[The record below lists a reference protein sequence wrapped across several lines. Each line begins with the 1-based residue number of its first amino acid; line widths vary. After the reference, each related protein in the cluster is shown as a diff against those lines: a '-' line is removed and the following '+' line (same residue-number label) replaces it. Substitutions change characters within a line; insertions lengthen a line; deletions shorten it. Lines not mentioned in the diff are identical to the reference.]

1 MNTIMQAIAVIAP
14 NGKLLGADEHFFR
27 HFYHQVFDR
36 ELLEK
41 LMQEVKR
48 GRLSS
53 YAMVKGKNEQKDVYV
68 QATAL
73 YNKEE
78 VLQAIV
84 VTYQYE
90 PFTDARLASSLA
102 FLASEFTFILS
113 ADGEITYVSPAAQ
126 YVLKCDKEVCGHELF
141 SYVHHDDVPL
151 LMEKLHTIY
160 ATKEKETTVECR
172 WRTREGRFIWIHM
185 HAHPLLNEH
194 NAIEHVVV
202 VAKDITK
209 WKCCEEALEKLKNF
223 DSLTEIPN
231 RFYFETYV
239 QHMIQKKQPF
249 ALCYIDFDK
258 IKWINDRFSY
268 QAGDFF
274 LQEAVRRIQQ
284 HLQQEDFFARIGGDE
299 FMIVLHDAH
308 KETIVARMEHLL
320 QAFVEPFRYKE
331 HVIQSSL
338 SVGVTFFPQD
348 GQELDAL
355 LKQADQALC
364 YAKER
369 GKGYHFYHPQQNR
382 KTMIEQELPLAL
394 LNNQFYLCYQPKV
407 SLGSKAIMGVEALMR
422 WTHPTLGAISPLEF
436 IPIAERNGF
445 IFEITTWV
453 LKEACQQVKQWQHHF
468 PTLKLAVNLS
478 PFLLNRKQF
487 VTHVKNIL
495 QETQFPPTYLILE
508 ITESGLME
516 NIETGKH
523 ILTQLKQLGVQ
534 VAIDDFGTGFSSLA
548 YIRNLPVSLLKIDR
562 SFIRDIT
569 DNSKDATIVDTI
581 IHLAKSL
588 DLQVLAEGVERD
600 DQVSLLQKMD
610 CDFAQGFYFSQSLEA
625 EKLLQWLEQHNET
638 KEALH

>member
-1 MNTIMQAIAVIAP
+1 MNKMMQAIAVIDQ
-14 NGKLLGADEHFFR
+14 NGKILGADEHFFR
-27 HFYHQVFDR
+27 HFHHLRVNR
-36 ELLEK
+36 ELLKK
-41 LMQEVKR
+41 LIHDAEH
-48 GRLSS
+48 GRIVS
-53 YAMVKGKNEQKDVYV
+53 YDMLKEDERKNIYV

-73 YNKEE
+73 CNKTGM
-78 VLQAIV
+78 LQAIV
-84 VTYQYE
+84 VMYRDA
-90 PFTDARLASSLA
+90 PFIDMRLTSSMASM
-102 FLASEFTFILS
+102 ASEFTFILS
-113 ADGEITYVSPAAQ
+113 SEGEITYVSPSAQ
-126 YVLKCDKEVCGHELF
+126 HVLKCAEEVCNHELF
-141 SYVHHDDVPL
+141 SFVHHDDIPL

-172 WRTREGRFIWIHM
+172 WRTHKGHFIWMDM
-185 HAHPLLNEH
+185 HAQPLLNEK
-194 NAIEHVVV
+194 NEIEHVIV

-209 WKCCEEALEKLKNF
+209 WKCCEEELIKLKHF
-223 DSLTEIPN
+223 DSLTNIPN
-231 RFYFETYV
+231 RFYFETYA
-239 QHMIQKKQPF
+239 QHRIEKMRPF

-258 IKWINDRFSY
+258 IKWINDRFTY

-299 FMIVLHDAH
+299 FVIVLHDVN
-308 KETIVARMEHLL
+308 KETMVARMEHFL
-320 QAFVEPFRYKE
+320 QSFVEPFRYKE
-331 HVIQSSL
+331 HVIQSGL
-338 SVGVTFFPQD
+338 SIGVTFFPQD
-348 GQELDAL
+348 GTDLDTL
-355 LKQADQALC
+355 LKQADQALF

-382 KTMIEQELPLAL
+382 KRMIEQELPLAL

-407 SLGSKAIMGVEALMR
+407 SLDNKSIMGVEALMR

-436 IPIAERNGF
+436 ISIAEKNGF

-453 LKEACQQVKQWQHHF
+453 LKEACRQVKQWRTHF

-478 PFLLNRKQF
+478 PFLLNRKEF

-495 QETQFPPTYLILE
+495 QETQFPPNYLILE

-523 ILTQLKQLGVQ
+523 ILTELQQIGIQ

-625 EKLLQWLEQHNET
+625 EKLLQWLEQHNQS

>member
-1 MNTIMQAIAVIAP
+1 MQAIAVIAP
-14 NGKLLGADEHFFR
+14 NGKILGADERFFR
-27 HFYHQVFDR
+27 HFYHRAMDH

-41 LMQEVKR
+41 FIHQAKN
-48 GRLSS
+48 GRKYS
-53 YAMVKGKNEQKDVYV
+53 YAIVKEKDEQKDVYV

-73 YNKEE
+73 YDKEG
-78 VLQAIV
+78 LLRAIV

-90 PFTDARLASSLA
+90 PFIDMRLTSSMAS
-102 FLASEFTFILS
+102 LASEFTFILS
-113 ADGEITYVSPAAQ
+113 AEGEITYVSPTAQ
-126 YVLKCDKEVCGHELF
+126 YVLKYEKEMCSQELF
-141 SYVHHDDVPL
+141 SYVHHDDIPL

-160 ATKEKETTVECR
+160 ATKEKETTIECR
-172 WRTREGRFIWIHM
+172 WRTREGHFIWIYM
-185 HAHPLLNEH
+185 HAQPLLNER
-194 NAIEHVVV
+194 NEIEHVIV

-209 WKCCEEALEKLKNF
+209 WKCCEEALAKLKNF
-223 DSLTEIPN
+223 DSLTDIPN

-239 QHMIQKKQPF
+239 QHMIQQKKPF

-274 LQEAVRRIQQ
+274 LQESVRRIQK

-299 FMIVLHDAH
+299 FVIVLHDVN

-320 QAFVEPFRYKE
+320 QSFVEPFRYKK
-331 HVIQSSL
+331 HVIQSGL
-338 SVGVTFFPQD
+338 SIGLTFFPQD
-348 GQELDAL
+348 GTDLDTL

-407 SLGSKAIMGVEALMR
+407 SLDNKAIMGVEALMR

-436 IPIAERNGF
+436 IPIAEKNGF

-453 LKEACQQVKQWQHHF
+453 LKEACRQVKQWKAHF

-478 PFLLNRKQF
+478 PFLLNRKEF

-495 QETQFPPTYLILE
+495 QETQFPPNYLILE

-523 ILTQLKQLGVQ
+523 ILTELKQIGIQ

-600 DQVSLLQKMD
+600 EQVSLLQKMD

-625 EKLLQWLEQHNET
+625 EKLLQWLEQHNQS

>member
-1 MNTIMQAIAVIAP
+1 MQAIAVIAP
-14 NGKLLGADEHFFR
+14 NGKILGADEHFFR
-27 HFYHQVFDR
+27 HFYYRAMDR

-41 LMQEVKR
+41 FIHEVKN
-48 GRLSS
+48 GRKYS
-53 YAMVKGKNEQKDVYV
+53 YAIVKEKDEQKDVYV

-73 YNKEE
+73 YDKEG
-78 VLQAIV
+78 LLRAIV

-90 PFTDARLASSLA
+90 PFIDMRLTSSMAS
-102 FLASEFTFILS
+102 LASEFTFILS
-113 ADGEITYVSPAAQ
+113 AEGEITYVSPTAQ
-126 YVLKCDKEVCGHELF
+126 YVLKYEKEMCSQELF
-141 SYVHHDDVPL
+141 SYVHHDDIPL

-160 ATKEKETTVECR
+160 ATKEREITVECR
-172 WRTREGRFIWIHM
+172 WRTSEGHFIWIHM
-185 HAHPLLNEH
+185 HAHPLLNER
-194 NAIEHVVV
+194 NEIEHVVV

-209 WKCCEEALEKLKNF
+209 WKCCEEALEKLKKF

-239 QHMIQKKQPF
+239 QHIIQKRQPF

-284 HLQQEDFFARIGGDE
+284 HLQKEDFFARIGGDE
-299 FMIVLHDAH
+299 FVIVFHDTN
-308 KETIVARMEHLL
+308 KETMVVRMEQLL

-348 GQELDAL
+348 GIELDTL

-407 SLGSKAIMGVEALMR
+407 SLDNQAIMGVEALMR
-422 WTHPTLGAISPLEF
+422 WTHPTLGAVSPLEF
-436 IPIAERNGF
+436 IPIAEKNGF

-453 LKEACQQVKQWQHHF
+453 LKEACQQVKQWQSHF

-478 PFLLNRKQF
+478 PFLLNRKEF
-487 VTHVKNIL
+487 VMHVKNIL

-523 ILTQLKQLGVQ
+523 ILTELKQLGIQ

-625 EKLLQWLEQHNET
+625 EKLLQWLEQHNQA

>member
-1 MNTIMQAIAVIAP
+1 MNKMMQAIAVIAP
-14 NGKLLGADEHFFR
+14 NGKILGADEHFFQ
-27 HFYHQVFDR
+27 HFYHREVDR
-36 ELLEK
+36 GLLEK
-41 LMQEVKR
+41 FIQEAEN
-48 GRLSS
+48 GRTVS
-53 YAMVKGKNEQKDVYV
+53 YAVVKQKNGQNDVYV

-73 YNKEE
+73 YNKEGN
-78 VLQAIV
+78 LQAV
-84 VTYQYE
+84 VATYQYE
-90 PFTDARLASSLA
+90 PFIDMRLTSSIAS
-102 FLASEFTFILS
+102 LASEFTFILS
-113 ADGEITYVSPAAQ
+113 AEGEITYVSPTAQ
-126 YVLKCDKEVCGHELF
+126 YVLKCTEEVCSHELF
-141 SYVHHDDVPL
+141 SFVHHEDIPL

-160 ATKEKETTVECR
+160 ATKEKETTIDCR
-172 WRTREGRFIWIHM
+172 WRTDEGHFIWIHM
-185 HAHPLLNEH
+185 HAHPLLNEK
-194 NAIEHVVV
+194 NEIEHVIV

-209 WKCCEEALEKLKNF
+209 WKCCEEALTKLKHF
-223 DSLTEIPN
+223 DSLTDIPN
-231 RFYFETYV
+231 RFYFESYV
-239 QHMIQKKQPF
+239 QHMIQQKRPF

-299 FMIVLHDAH
+299 FAIVLHDVN
-308 KETIVARMEHLL
+308 KETIVTRLEHLL
-320 QAFVEPFRYKE
+320 QSFVEPFRYKE

-348 GQELDAL
+348 GMDLDTL

-382 KTMIEQELPLAL
+382 KTMIEQELPIAL

-407 SLGSKAIMGVEALMR
+407 SLDNEAIMGVEALMR

-436 IPIAERNGF
+436 IPIAEKNGF

-453 LKEACQQVKQWQHHF
+453 LKEACRQVKQWQTHF

-478 PFLLNRKQF
+478 PFLLNRKEF
-487 VTHVKNIL
+487 VMHVKNIL
-495 QETQFPPTYLILE
+495 QDTQFPPNYLILE

-516 NIETGKH
+516 NIETGRH
-523 ILTQLKQLGVQ
+523 ILIELKQIGIQ

-625 EKLLQWLEQHNET
+625 EKLLQWLEQHNQS

>member
-1 MNTIMQAIAVIAP
+1 MRQAIAVMAP
-14 NGKLLGADEHFFR
+14 DGKILGADEHFFR
-27 HFYHQVFDR
+27 HFYHLHVNR
-36 ELLEK
+36 GLLKKFIYDAEH
-41 LMQEVKR
+41 
-48 GRLSS
+48 GRMIS
-53 YAMVKGKNEQKDVYV
+53 YEILKEENEQKNVYV

-73 YNKEE
+73 CNNEG

-84 VTYQYE
+84 VTYQHE
-90 PFTDARLASSLA
+90 PFIDMRLTSSLSSI
-102 FLASEFTFILS
+102 ASEFTFILS
-113 ADGEITYVSPAAQ
+113 SDGEITYVSPSAQ
-126 YVLKCDKEVCGHELF
+126 HVLKCKEEVCNHELF
-141 SYVHHDDVPL
+141 SFVHHDDIPI
-151 LMEKLHTIY
+151 LMEKLHMIY

-172 WRTREGRFIWIHM
+172 WRTREGHFIWIYM
-185 HAHPLLNEH
+185 HAQPLLNEK
-194 NAIEHVVV
+194 NEIEHVIV

-209 WKCCEEALEKLKNF
+209 WKCCEEALAKLKNF
-223 DSLTEIPN
+223 DSLTDIPN

-239 QHMIQKKQPF
+239 EHMIQQKKPF

-299 FMIVLHDAH
+299 FVIVLHDVN
-308 KETIVARMEHLL
+308 KETIVTRMEHLL
-320 QAFVEPFRYKE
+320 QSFVEPFRYKK
-331 HVIQSSL
+331 HVIQSGL
-338 SVGVTFFPQD
+338 SIGVTFFPQD
-348 GQELDAL
+348 GTDLDTL

-407 SLGSKAIMGVEALMR
+407 SLDNKAIMGVEALMR

-436 IPIAERNGF
+436 ISIAEKNGF

-453 LKEACQQVKQWQHHF
+453 LKEACRQVKQWQAHF

-478 PFLLNRKQF
+478 PFLLNRKEF

-495 QETQFPPTYLILE
+495 QETQFPPNYLILE

-523 ILTQLKQLGVQ
+523 ILTELKQIGIQ

-600 DQVSLLQKMD
+600 EQVSLLQKMD

-625 EKLLQWLEQHNET
+625 EKLLQWLEQHNQS

>member
-1 MNTIMQAIAVIAP
+1 MNKMMQAIAVMAP
-14 NGKLLGADEHFFR
+14 NGKILGADEHFFR
-27 HFYHQVFDR
+27 HFYHLDVNR
-36 ELLEK
+36 ELLK
-41 LMQEVKR
+41 KFIDDAKH
-48 GRLSS
+48 GRIVS
-53 YAMVKGKNEQKDVYV
+53 YDMLKEGNEQKNVYV

-73 YNKEE
+73 CNKEGA
-78 VLQAIV
+78 LQAIV
-84 VTYQYE
+84 VTYQHE
-90 PFTDARLASSLA
+90 PFIDMRLTASLSSM
-102 FLASEFTFILS
+102 ASEFTFILS
-113 ADGEITYVSPAAQ
+113 SEGEITYVSPSARH
-126 YVLKCDKEVCGHELF
+126 VLKCAEEVCNHELF
-141 SYVHHDDVPL
+141 SFVHHDDIPM

-172 WRTREGRFIWIHM
+172 WRTRDGHFIWIYM
-185 HAHPLLNEH
+185 HAQPLLNER
-194 NAIEHVVV
+194 NEIEHVIV

-209 WKCCEEALEKLKNF
+209 WKCCEEALVKLKNF
-223 DSLTEIPN
+223 DSLTNIPN

-239 QHMIQKKQPF
+239 QHMIQQQQPF

-284 HLQQEDFFARIGGDE
+284 HLQREDFFARIGGDE
-299 FMIVLHDAH
+299 FVIVLHEVN

-320 QAFVEPFRYKE
+320 QSFVEPFRYKK

-348 GQELDAL
+348 GTNLDTL

-407 SLGSKAIMGVEALMR
+407 SLDNKAIMGVEALMR

-436 IPIAERNGF
+436 IPIAEKNGF

-453 LKEACQQVKQWQHHF
+453 LKEACRQVKQWQNHF

-478 PFLLNRKQF
+478 PFLLNRKEF
-487 VTHVKNIL
+487 VTHVKSIL
-495 QETQFPPTYLILE
+495 QETQFPPHYLILE

-523 ILTQLKQLGVQ
+523 ILTELQQVGIQ

-600 DQVSLLQKMD
+600 EQVSLLQKMD

-625 EKLLQWLEQHNET
+625 EKLLQWLEQHNQS